1 MSSSRPSAADTG
13 MEVDVDGFL
22 DGSMTPAVLVARLV
36 EAGLERAGAGAG
48 AGAAGPASPAAA
60 RWGGKPHAHPP
71 EPASSTSPAPVEAVE
86 CVLAEFDK

>member
-1 MSSSRPSAADTG
+1 

-36 EAGLERAGAGAG
+36 EAGLERAGAS
-48 AGAAGPASPAAA
+48 AAGPASPAAA

>member
-36 EAGLERAGAGAG
+36 EAGLERAG